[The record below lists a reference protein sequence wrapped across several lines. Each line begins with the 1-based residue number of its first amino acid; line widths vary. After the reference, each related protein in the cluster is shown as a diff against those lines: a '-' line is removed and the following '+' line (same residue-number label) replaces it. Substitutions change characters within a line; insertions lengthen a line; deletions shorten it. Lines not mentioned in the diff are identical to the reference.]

1 MARAPSASAA
11 PPAGAAQALGG
22 ASAGAGGMMGADP
35 SAGVGAGTAG
45 GDDTGDD
52 TDSGG
57 DVVCTITK
65 NGDGSYMVFAGDE
78 PDSGDGGDMSD
89 DDADASAPPGGGAGG
104 GGAGGGMAAPQGTP
118 ADSIGAAL
126 KAALD
131 ILNADK
137 SSEGAP
143 GNADD
148 QLAAGFSANQS
159 PTPASG
165 PKQKY

>member
-1 MARAPSASAA
+1 
-11 PPAGAAQALGG
+11 
-22 ASAGAGGMMGADP
+22 MMGADT

-52 TDSGG
+52 SDSGG

-65 NGDGSYMVFAGDE
+65 NGDGSYTVYPGDE
-78 PDSGDGGDMSD
+78 PDSGGGGDMSD
-89 DDADASAPPGGGAGG
+89 DDADAMGAASAPPGGG
-104 GGAGGGMAAPQGTP
+104 GGAGGGMSAPQGDQASAGGTP

-165 PKQKY
+165 RKQKY